1 MCGPLPCTKDG
12 KIKIRWSTKEIV
24 EIYISLNKT
33 KWNNLYVCFLFCCYC
48 CFSKKNHWLLKKIK
62 DVFFD
67 VIFILFKFLLTNSFS
82 VFIVK
87 AGKIDRLLLFVICL
101 LGTFCTW
108 MYTAR
113 QPSGPW
119 TGTRTG
125 SSPRGSSSSLRRSS
139 PWRRWIRSVAFS
151 FCLKQLD
158 KYLDLKI

>member
-1 MCGPLPCTKDG
+1 MLLFLLLLLFLEK
-12 KIKIRWSTKEIV
+12 K
-24 EIYISLNKT
+24 SLTSEKNQRRFFLC
-33 KWNNLYVCFLFCCYC
+33 NFLF
-48 CFSKKNHWLLKKIK
+48 
-62 DVFFD
+62 
-67 VIFILFKFLLTNSFS
+67 FKLLLTNSFS

-108 MYTAR
+108 MYIAR

-139 PWRRWIRSVAFS
+139 PWRKWIRSVAFS
-151 FCLKQLD
+151 FCLKHLD
-158 KYLDLKI
+158 KYLDLKISHYEQSMLFLDSLLRENWRWWHQVIEIYFL